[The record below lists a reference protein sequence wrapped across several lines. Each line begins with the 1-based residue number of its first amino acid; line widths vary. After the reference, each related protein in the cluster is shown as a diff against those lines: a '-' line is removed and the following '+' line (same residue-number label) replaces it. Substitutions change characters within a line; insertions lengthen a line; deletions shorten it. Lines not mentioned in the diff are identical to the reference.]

1 MKRQNRLTLC
11 LTGILLF
18 LSISSSAQ
26 GKPSGSSSLS
36 AHIGPAWYTGR
47 LMGVTG
53 SSGDYCNNLRK
64 GVGWDL
70 NYWYM
75 GQTSSEEKAVIRAGF
90 LYQGSLFQ
98 EKQANGSDKIH
109 LNYLAPQVGV
119 FFLRP
124 GYQIQLSA
132 GAGYQFY
139 TDKSVVYDKPR
150 KVSMDKLAC
159 NFALA
164 AEYFLTKQW
173 GVSARCNW
181 VLSHS
186 ERYSVDYHGEHW
198 KVEHPDTGEG
208 FFGQLS
214 LTFGL
219 NYHF

>member
-1 MKRQNRLTLC
+1 MGI
-11 LTGILLF
+11 TGGADEYR
-18 LSISSSAQ
+18 S
-26 GKPSGSSSLS
+26 
-36 AHIGPAWYTGR
+36 
-47 LMGVTG
+47 
-53 SSGDYCNNLRK
+53 NLRK
-64 GVGWDL
+64 GISWAL
-70 NYWYM
+70 HYWYT
-75 GQTSSEEKAVIRAGF
+75 GSASSEEKVAVRAGF
-90 LYQGSLFQ
+90 LYQGSRFQ
-98 EKQANGSDKIH
+98 EKHTNGADKIH
-109 LNYLAPQVGV
+109 LNYLAPQIGV

-124 GYQIQLSA
+124 DYQIQLSA

-198 KVEHPDTGEG
+198 KVEHPATGEG
-208 FFGQLS
+208 HFGQLA
-214 LTFGL
+214 LLLGL